1 MLTKAFFYN
10 SLTFITVLAII
21 IYAVLQIMKKQIN
34 CSGIRGISKPTL
46 SGIGTNDPRFNN
58 KLFDYYIKSSFNS
71 CASGNFVNDWVDMCA
86 LTSVIQQGY
95 RLLDFEVYDLHQTAI
110 VSTSDSDNYSMKGT
124 YNFLKLD
131 DVLKHVAD
139 HAISNSMVTD
149 ECPNASDPLFLHF
162 RIKSNHISIY
172 NSIANSIGAHF
183 GKYLLS
189 NEYSYE
195 NKGLNL
201 GNIPLKTLLQ
211 KVIIIVDKTN
221 SNLEA
226 SKLNEYVNIAGK
238 SVFLRV
244 LSFNDVVHNPD
255 MDELID
261 YNRTNMTLCTPNNSN
276 NYNTSISMQYGV
288 QFSCVNSQKNDVLV
302 QASNENFK
310 EFAFTLKPDSLRK
323 KQEVIVKEPAPP
335 DMQQSYGYKT
345 HKTSYYEFNL

>member
-1 MLTKAFFYN
+1 MLTEAFFYN
-10 SLTFITVLAII
+10 GLTFVIVFSII
-21 IYAVLQIMKKQIN
+21 IYAGLQIIKKKTN
-34 CSGIRGISKPTL
+34 CSAIKGISKPTL
-46 SGIGTNDPRFNN
+46 SGIGSKDPRFNM

-95 RLLDFEVYDLHQTAI
+95 RLLDFEVYDLNQTAI
-110 VSTSDSDNYSMKGT
+110 VSTSDSDNYTIKGT

-131 DVLKHVAD
+131 DVLKHVAE

-162 RIKSNHISIY
+162 RVKSNHISVY
-172 NSIANSIGAHF
+172 DSIAKSIGAHF

-195 NKGLNL
+195 NNGLNL
-201 GNIPLKTLLQ
+201 GNIPLKNLLQ

-221 SNLEA
+221 GNLEA

-288 QFSCVNSQKNDVLV
+288 QFSCVNSQKNDVFV
-302 QASNENFK
+302 QAYTENFN
-310 EFAFTLKPDSLRK
+310 EFAFVLKPESLRK
-323 KQEVIVKEPAPP
+323 KEVTVEVPAPP
-335 DMQQSYGYKT
+335 DMTKSYGYKT
-345 HKTSYYEFNL
+345 HKTSYYEFDL